1 MSRSA
6 SRRSVRRHRPLAAGL
21 TAAVMSLAGV
31 AAAQVPLDPA
41 TPNFLTWSP
50 ELQSRGY
57 RTIEDVFQV
66 NTIARGG
73 QVRPLVMARR
83 QIAPTFEHAGQS
95 WTVDSYMQ
103 AFNVSGVLVLKDGE
117 ILLERYGLGRQPA
130 ERWTSFS
137 VAKSLTSTLVGAA
150 IKDGKIAGL
159 NAPVTDYI
167 PELKG
172 SGYDGVTVRQLLMMS
187 SGVKWNEDYTDP
199 KSDVANAGAT
209 PGEDGMNAMVS
220 YMRRLPRAHPPG
232 EVFNYNTGET
242 DLAGV
247 LVAKATGMSLSDYA
261 SEKIWKPYGMEQ
273 DAIWMLDSSG
283 LERGGCCISMTLRD
297 YGRVG
302 QFILENGKAGDQQV
316 LPDGWVA
323 EATSAQID
331 NGASG
336 YGYFWWMNPS
346 GAYQASGI
354 FGQSIT
360 TYREDGLVI
369 VINSAWPR
377 ATGQD
382 LSAARSAFLD
392 AVHAA
397 ATAP

>member
-1 MSRSA
+1 MSRIIALASA
-6 SRRSVRRHRPLAAGL
+6 VAAAGL
-21 TAAVMSLAGV
+21 ATAAPAG
-31 AAAQVPLDPA
+31 AQVPLDPA
-41 TPNFLTWSP
+41 TPSFLMWSP

-57 RTIEDVFQV
+57 RTIEDIFQV
-66 NTIARGG
+66 NTIERGET
-73 QVRPLVMARR
+73 VRPLVMADR
-83 QIAPTFEHAGQS
+83 QIDPSFEHGGQS
-95 WTVDSYMQ
+95 WTVASYME
-103 AFNVSGVLVLKDGE
+103 AFNVSGLLVLKDGE

-130 ERWTSFS
+130 DRWTSFS

-199 KSDVANAGAT
+199 KSDVANAGAG
-209 PGEDGMNAMVS
+209 PAEPGMNVMVS

-232 EVFNYNTGET
+232 TVFNYNTGET

-247 LVAKATGMSLSDYA
+247 LVANATGKSLSAYA
-261 SEKIWKPYGMEQ
+261 SEKIWKPYGMER
-273 DAIWMLDSSG
+273 DGIWMLDPSG

-297 YGRVG
+297 YGRMG
-302 QFILENGKAGDQQV
+302 QFMLEGGMAGGQAV
-316 LPDGWVA
+316 LPEGWVA
-323 EATSAQID
+323 EATSAQIE

-369 VINSAWPR
+369 VMNSAWPR

-382 LSAARSAFLD
+382 LSAARLAFLD
-392 AVHAA
+392 AIQAA
-397 ATAP
+397 AK

>member
-6 SRRSVRRHRPLAAGL
+6 IRQPARPSRLLAAGL

-66 NTIARGG
+66 NTIARGD

-209 PGEDGMNAMVS
+209 PGE
-220 YMRRLPRAHPPG
+220 
-232 EVFNYNTGET
+232 
-242 DLAGV
+242 
-247 LVAKATGMSLSDYA
+247 
-261 SEKIWKPYGMEQ
+261 
-273 DAIWMLDSSG
+273 
-283 LERGGCCISMTLRD
+283 
-297 YGRVG
+297 
-302 QFILENGKAGDQQV
+302 
-316 LPDGWVA
+316 
-323 EATSAQID
+323 
-331 NGASG
+331 
-336 YGYFWWMNPS
+336 
-346 GAYQASGI
+346 
-354 FGQSIT
+354 
-360 TYREDGLVI
+360 
-369 VINSAWPR
+369 
-377 ATGQD
+377 
-382 LSAARSAFLD
+382 
-392 AVHAA
+392 
-397 ATAP
+397 